1 MSFMFLL
8 SKSAFFPNP
17 INLVNPVQN
26 PPASMST
33 KPWRDLRYTQPQF
46 AKQIAALNRHAEP
59 AASRQAAVA
68 EIIATV
74 RKEGDAAL
82 VKYAKK
88 WDGVDLKPNNL
99 LLPSRTPQPPAPV
112 REAIDYALKNVI
124 AFSKLRKPRSWSRQN
139 RE

>member
-46 AKQIAALNRHAEP
+46 EKQIAALNRHAEP
-59 AASRQAAVA
+59 AASRMAAVA

-74 RKEGDAAL
+74 RKEGDDAL

-88 WDGVDLKPNNL
+88 WDGVDISRGSL
-99 LLPSRTPQPPAPV
+99 LLPSRTPQLAPSV
-112 REAIDYALKNVI
+112 RAATEYTLKNVRT
-124 AFSKLRKPRSWSRQN
+124 FSKL
-139 RE
+139 